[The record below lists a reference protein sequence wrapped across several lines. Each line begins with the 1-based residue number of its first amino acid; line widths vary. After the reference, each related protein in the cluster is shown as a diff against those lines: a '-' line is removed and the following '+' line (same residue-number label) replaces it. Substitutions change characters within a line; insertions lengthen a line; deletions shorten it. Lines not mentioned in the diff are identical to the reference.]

1 MTYLLKT
8 NIKNC
13 LGNKDQ
19 FKAICKWKIVFFD
32 SIMVG
37 ILIKEPTMRK
47 SWKNVKE
54 TMGTNKKRYTAS
66 NIFLYI
72 PCR

>member
-1 MTYLLKT
+1 MKTILK
-8 NIKNC
+8 
-13 LGNKDQ
+13 Q
-19 FKAICKWKIVFFD
+19 FAKGKIAFFE

-37 ILIKEPTMRK
+37 ILIKELAMRK
-47 SWKNVKE
+47 SWRNVKE
-54 TMGTNKKRYTAS
+54 TVGTNKKRYTAS